1 MKLILQRVSE
11 AAVRVDT
18 KIVGSINMGLLIL
31 FCAERGD
38 TSDDVDFFMH
48 KAAALRIFSD
58 ENGKTNLS
66 VRDIDGQILVVSQ
79 FTLAADWRK
88 GNRPGF
94 SNAADPD
101 LAKNLYELFCQ
112 KLRDDGIPVE
122 TGIFAADMDVSL
134 VNDGPFTIILDSRDR

>member
-11 AAVRVDT
+11 AAVRVDNV
-18 KIVGSINMGLLIL
+18 IIGSINAGLLIL

-38 TSDDVDFFMH
+38 TPDDVDFFMH

-66 VRDIDGQILVVSQ
+66 VRDVGGSILVVSQ

-94 SNAADPD
+94 SNAADPES
-101 LAKNLYELFCQ
+101 AKNLHELFCQ
-112 KLRDDGIPVE
+112 KLRDDGLPVE

-134 VNDGPFTIILDSRDR
+134 INDGPFTIILDSRDR

>member
-11 AAVRVDT
+11 AAVRVDDET
-18 KIVGSINMGLLIL
+18 VGSINKGLLIL

-38 TSDDVDFFMH
+38 TPDDVDFFMH

-58 ENGKTNLS
+58 ESGKTNLS
-66 VRDIDGQILVVSQ
+66 IRDVGGSMLVVSQ

-94 SNAADPD
+94 SNAADPES
-101 LAKNLYELFCQ
+101 AKNLYELFCQ
-112 KLRDDGIPVE
+112 KLRDDGILVE
-122 TGIFAADMDVSL
+122 TGVFAADMDVSL

>member
-1 MKLILQRVSE
+1 MKLILQRVTE
-11 AAVRVDT
+11 AAVRVDDE
-18 KIVGSINMGLLIL
+18 IVGSINTGLLIL

-38 TSDDVDFFMH
+38 TTEDVDFFMH

-58 ENGKTNLS
+58 KNGKTNLS
-66 VRDIDGQILVVSQ
+66 VRDVGGSMLVVSQ

-94 SNAADPD
+94 SNAADPES
-101 LAKNLYELFCQ
+101 AKNLYELFCQ

-134 VNDGPFTIILDSRDR
+134 INDGPFTIILDSRDR

>member
-1 MKLILQRVSE
+1 MKFILQRVSE
-11 AAVRVDT
+11 AAVRVDNV
-18 KIVGSINMGLLIL
+18 IVGSINTGLLVL

-38 TSDDVDFFMH
+38 TPDDVDFFMH

-66 VRDIDGQILVVSQ
+66 VRDVGGSILVVSQ

-94 SNAADPD
+94 SNAADPES
-101 LAKNLYELFCQ
+101 AKNLYELFCQ

-134 VNDGPFTIILDSRDR
+134 INDGPFTIILDSRDR

>member
-1 MKLILQRVSE
+1 VKLILQRVSE
-11 AAVRVDT
+11 AAVRVDNV
-18 KIVGSINMGLLIL
+18 IIGSINAGLLIL

-38 TSDDVDFFMH
+38 TPDDVDFFMH

-66 VRDIDGQILVVSQ
+66 VRDVGGSILVVSQ

-94 SNAADPD
+94 SNAADPES
-101 LAKNLYELFCQ
+101 AKNLYELFCQ
-112 KLRDDGIPVE
+112 KLRDDGLPVE

-134 VNDGPFTIILDSRDR
+134 INDGPFTIILDSRDR

>member
-11 AAVRVDT
+11 AAVRVEGA
-18 KIVGSINMGLLIL
+18 IVGNINKGLLIL

-66 VRDIDGQILVVSQ
+66 VRDIGGQILVVSQ

>member
-11 AAVRVDT
+11 AAVRVDDE
-18 KIVGSINMGLLIL
+18 IVGSINKGLLIL

-38 TSDDVDFFMH
+38 TTDDVDFFMH

-66 VRDIDGQILVVSQ
+66 VRDVGGSMLVVSQ

-88 GNRPGF
+88 GSRLGF
-94 SNAADPD
+94 SNVAD
-101 LAKNLYELFCQ
+101 LESAKNLYRLFCQ

-122 TGIFAADMDVSL
+122 MGIFAADMDVSL
-134 VNDGPFTIILDSRDR
+134 INDGPFTIILDSRDR